1 MRQQAETGLV
11 QIAKIVGKTGNC
23 HVILTEDGY
32 RKIAEVT
39 VNSKEHEF
47 VATAEGTEM
56 TAALHDA
63 LAKLEQQ
70 SVRYNQKLQTVR
82 RHPKPDV
89 NSQTAMP
96 GEING
101 AE

>member
-1 MRQQAETGLV
+1 M

-39 VNSKEHEF
+39 VNGKEREF
-47 VATAEGTEM
+47 VASAEGTEM
-56 TAALHDA
+56 TATLHDA

-82 RHPKPDV
+82 RHPKPAAD
-89 NSQTAMP
+89 SLTPMP
-96 GEING
+96 GELDA